1 MSDADQI
8 VSAGDV
14 PIAVRDFGGS
24 GMPVLALHGAGGNLT
39 AMGVLAREL
48 SPRFRVITADLRGH
62 GCSGDGPWEW
72 PAVLDDLE
80 TLVKELALD
89 GPAVVGWSLGGMV
102 AALWA
107 ERHPEC
113 PGAVSFDGTPPPA
126 RPDQCAGL
134 DPVRAGA
141 ELDRLR
147 ETFSAMVAGLS
158 RPLGPADLDAALD
171 AQRAMARRHGAD
183 EDLAVEGFQR
193 NLRTQDGRT
202 WLRPSP
208 EVLDGLRTAIET
220 IDLIPVYRRTECPLL
235 VALATED
242 LPEQKAFHDL
252 YAAYRRGFEGR
263 LAEAAA
269 ANPALHVVRVEGS
282 SHAMVAE
289 RPGELARLIT
299 DFLDGDRAGANA

>member
-14 PIAVRDFGGS
+14 TIAVRDFGGS
-24 GMPVLALHGAGGNLT
+24 GPPVLALHGAGANLT
-39 AMGVLAREL
+39 AMGVLASEL
-48 SPRFRVITADLRGH
+48 SPRFRVITVDLRGH
-62 GCSGDGPWEW
+62 GRSGDGPWEW

-89 GPAVVGWSLGGMV
+89 DPAVVGWSLGGMV

-113 PGAVSFDGTPPPA
+113 PGAVSFDGTPPPS

-147 ETFSAMVAGLS
+147 ETFSAMSAALS
-158 RPLGPADLDAALD
+158 RPLGPADLEAALG

-193 NLRTQDGRT
+193 NLRTRDGRT

-208 EVLDGLRTAIET
+208 EVLDGLRAAME
-220 IDLIPVYRRTECPLL
+220 IDLIPVYRRAECPLM

-242 LPEQKAFHDL
+242 LPEQKGFHDL
-252 YAAYRRGFEGR
+252 YAAYRRGFEDR
-263 LAEAAA
+263 LAKAAG
-269 ANPALHVVRVEGS
+269 ANPALHVVRVEGA

-289 RPGELARLIT
+289 RPGELARLVT
-299 DFLDGDRAGANA
+299 DFLGDVR

>member
-14 PIAVRDFGGS
+14 TIAVRDSGGS
-24 GMPVLALHGAGGNLT
+24 GRPVLALHGAGANLT
-39 AMGVLAREL
+39 SMGVLAREL
-48 SPRFRVITADLRGH
+48 SPRFRVITVDLRGH
-62 GCSGDGPWEW
+62 GRSGDGPWEW

-89 GPAVVGWSLGGMV
+89 DPAVVGWSLGGMV

-113 PGAVSFDGTPPPA
+113 PGAVSFDGTPPPS

-134 DPVRAGA
+134 DPVRASA
-141 ELDRLR
+141 DLDRLR
-147 ETFSAMVAGLS
+147 ETFSAMAAALA
-158 RPLGPADLDAALD
+158 RPLAPADLEAALD
-171 AQRAMARRHGAD
+171 ARRAMARHHGAD

-193 NLRTQDGRT
+193 NLRTRDGRT

-208 EVLDGLRTAIET
+208 EFLDGLRAAME
-220 IDLIPVYRRTECPLL
+220 IDLIPVYRRAGCPLL

-242 LPEQKAFHDL
+242 LPEQKGFHDL
-252 YAAYRRGFEGR
+252 YAAYRRGFEDR
-263 LAEAAA
+263 LAEAAG
-269 ANPALHVVRVEGS
+269 ANPALHVVRVEGA

-299 DFLDGDRAGANA
+299 DFLDGGRAGDVR